1 MWDKFKSA
9 IAIRGGMDLKTLQ
22 YSYGIALEMFERSP
36 LVWRHVS
43 DNAPYCDPVAG
54 LDSQFVDGLF
64 DFEINQDGWYVSVS
78 LPSV

>member
-9 IAIRGGMDLKTLQ
+9 IAIGGGMDLKTLQ

-43 DNAPYCDPVAG
+43 DQAPYCDPVAG